1 MVDRIQ
7 EILDRY
13 ELTAARLADQ
23 LDVPRSTISHILSE
37 RNKPS
42 LDFIQKVLANFP
54 EINASWLVKGE
65 GKIFDDNS
73 NLFYSNKLENE
84 KKEVLKKD
92 EITSNP
98 FLDEIISHEPGKEN
112 LHQNLRE
119 VKADEELRKT
129 IDNDYVNNQKN
140 TPQKRGKRIV
150 RLITIY
156 SDNTFSDFYP
166 STGE

>member
-13 ELTAARLADQ
+13 DLTAARLADQ

-54 EINASWLVKGE
+54 EINARWLVKGE
-65 GKIFDDNS
+65 GKIFDDDS
-73 NLFYSNKLENE
+73 NLFYSGKLENE
-84 KKEVLKKD
+84 KKEIAKKD
-92 EITSNP
+92 DTTFNP
-98 FLDEIISHEPGKEN
+98 AMDEIIKDERKEEE
-112 LHQNLRE
+112 LHQNLSE
-119 VKADEELRKT
+119 VKTDEELRK
-129 IDNDYVNNQKN
+129 IFENDYVRDQKN
-140 TPQKRGKRIV
+140 TPQKRGKKIV

-156 SDNTFSDFYP
+156 SDNTFSDFFP
-166 STGE
+166 SASE